1 MRTLGYSLIFM
12 SLLLCFT
19 PFAAGNCP
27 TQVGINDLFS
37 QSWGIDIRNTRY
49 QPRSKINKDNVNYL
63 VLDWVFALDEGSSPH
78 SYPLIT
84 EDTVFI
90 GTDSANLY
98 ALAKRSGCVR
108 WIYEADSPIRTGIVS
123 GMVQTPKGAT
133 QS

>member
-1 MRTLGYSLIFM
+1 MRTFGYSLIFM

-49 QPRSKINKDNVNYL
+49 QPRSKINKDNVNNL

-90 GTDSANLY
+90 GTDSAN
-98 ALAKRSGCVR
+98 R
-108 WIYEADSPIRTGIVS
+108 
-123 GMVQTPKGAT
+123 
-133 QS
+133 